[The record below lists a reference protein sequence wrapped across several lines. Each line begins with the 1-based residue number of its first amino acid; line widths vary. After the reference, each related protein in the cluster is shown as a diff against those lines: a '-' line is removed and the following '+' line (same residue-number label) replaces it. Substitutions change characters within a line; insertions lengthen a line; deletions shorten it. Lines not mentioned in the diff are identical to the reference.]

1 MDILFDP
8 VKNKRNHAKH
18 GVWLAAATD
27 FEWATAVVWP
37 DIRYDYGEPR
47 MLALGYVGLRLYCL
61 AYVDRTE
68 GRRIISMRKANQREV
83 KLYAET

>member
-8 VKNKRNHAKH
+8 VKNKRKHAKH

-27 FEWATAVVWP
+27 FECATAVVWP
-37 DIRYDYGEPR
+37 DIRNDYGEPR

-61 AYVDRTE
+61 AYVDKTE
-68 GRRIISMRKANQREV
+68 GRRIISMLKANQREV
-83 KLYAET
+83 KRYAET

>member
-1 MDILFDP
+1 
-8 VKNKRNHAKH
+8 
-18 GVWLAAATD
+18 
-27 FEWATAVVWP
+27 
-37 DIRYDYGEPR
+37 

-83 KLYAET
+83 KRYAET